1 MCQLYAGQDPANYQ
15 YVTRSIRLNGCAT
28 SVRLEARFWDIL
40 DEIAAGE
47 GTSTPRFLSTLH
59 DEVVERRGEV
69 GNFASILRVACI
81 VYLQRGGR
89 ETTASA
95 A

>member
-1 MCQLYAGQDPANYQ
+1 MCQLFSGQDPAGYQ
-15 YVTRSIRLNGCAT
+15 QVTRSVRLNGCTT

-40 DEIAAGE
+40 DDIAEIE

-69 GNFASILRVACI
+69 GNFASILRVTCI
-81 VYLQRGGR
+81 IYLQQTQTRI
-89 ETTASA
+89 ESA